1 MMKMSRKT
9 ANTKTIENIDTNS
22 LIEELLEHLKSDQI
36 VIPNPEEVSD
46 YLRQYPDI
54 IDLVEFACD
63 ETRDRF
69 TPPTQLSLELYRDPE
84 SDDEY
89 LTLYVRQEKYEED
102 IMDVIEDVWSTY
114 EHELTT
120 KLGDFLITTDFD
132 FPR

>member
-1 MMKMSRKT
+1 MMKMSRKI
-9 ANTKTIENIDTNS
+9 ANTKTVENLDTNS
-22 LIEELLEHLKSDQI
+22 LIEELLDHLKSDQI

-46 YLRQYPDI
+46 YLRHYPDI

-63 ETRDRF
+63 ETRDRLAL
-69 TPPTQLSLELYRDPE
+69 PTQLSLELYRDPD

-89 LTLYVRQEKYEED
+89 PTLYVRQEKYEED

>member
-1 MMKMSRKT
+1 MKMSRKT
-9 ANTKTIENIDTNS
+9 ANTKTIENIDTKS

-54 IDLVEFACD
+54 IDLVEFACE
-63 ETRDRF
+63 ETRSHF
-69 TPPTQLSLELYRDPE
+69 LLPTQLSLELYRDPE

>member
-1 MMKMSRKT
+1 MSRKT
-9 ANTKTIENIDTNS
+9 ANTKTIENIGTNS

-46 YLRQYPDI
+46 YLCQYPDI
-54 IDLVEFACD
+54 IDLVEFACE
-63 ETRDRF
+63 ETRSHF
-69 TPPTQLSLELYRDPE
+69 LLPTQLSLELYRDPE

>member
-1 MMKMSRKT
+1 MSRKI
-9 ANTKTIENIDTNS
+9 ANTKTVENIDTNG
-22 LIEELLEHLKSDQI
+22 LIEELLEHLKSEQI
-36 VIPNPEEVSD
+36 FIPNPEEVSN

-69 TPPTQLSLELYRDPE
+69 TLSTQLSLELYRDPE

-89 LTLYVRQEKYEED
+89 PTLYVRQEKYEED
-102 IMDVIEDVWSTY
+102 IMYVIEDIWSTY
-114 EHELTT
+114 EYELTT

>member
-1 MMKMSRKT
+1 MSRKT
-9 ANTKTIENIDTNS
+9 ANTKTIENIDTKS

-54 IDLVEFACD
+54 IDLVEFACE
-63 ETRDRF
+63 ETRSHF
-69 TPPTQLSLELYRDPE
+69 LLPTQLSLELYRDPE

>member
-9 ANTKTIENIDTNS
+9 ANTKTIENIGTNS

-46 YLRQYPDI
+46 YLCQYPDI
-54 IDLVEFACD
+54 IDLVEFACE
-63 ETRDRF
+63 ETRSHF
-69 TPPTQLSLELYRDPE
+69 LLPTQLSLELYRDPE